1 MPRHD
6 GPRLEAGCHHRL
18 VIARLARR
26 DVPLDEPAA
35 LLGDDEGPIA
45 VAPDRVTRILTTAS
59 ATRAS
64 SMSTAADRSGV
75 SVGLV
80 PSIEIVTANARTVS
94 EKALET
100 AIGPISF
107 TRPGNT
113 CSG

>member
-1 MPRHD
+1 MLAVEPR
-6 GPRLEAGCHHRL
+6 PAVRLYGTGAPGGKGAGLVRL
-18 VIARLARR
+18 SECGLPGTATL
-26 DVPLDEPAA
+26 
-35 LLGDDEGPIA
+35 
-45 VAPDRVTRILTTAS
+45 VTRILTTAS

-100 AIGPISF
+100 AIGPICF